1 MKSVNRAPAELE
13 PKENVFL
20 GILGALLFS
29 LAGAVV
35 YFFLNR
41 VGYIASISAT
51 IGAFCAC
58 FGYALFSH
66 KKDSKTG
73 RIVAAVVTVL
83 VMLFAVVFC
92 LAFDL
97 YEYIQNIYGDV
108 KLTTVLGETVRSLF
122 SGGDSIEYGYYVFS
136 FEKATFVRNLIGTL
150 VFTGFGITSF
160 ISAQRNKRKAASQ
173 TAQTVPDQA
182 ITPPTVPEND
192 AADAPNTVE

>member
-1 MKSVNRAPAELE
+1 MESVNRNPAELE
-13 PKENVFL
+13 PRENVFL
-20 GILGALLFS
+20 GIVGALLFS
-29 LAGAVV
+29 LAGALV

-58 FGYALFSH
+58 FGYALFSR
-66 KKDSKTG
+66 KKDSKIG
-73 RIVAAVVTVL
+73 SIAAAVVTVL

-97 YEYIQNIYGDV
+97 YEYIQRIYDDV

-122 SGGDSIEYGYYVFS
+122 SGGDSIEYGYYVFT

-150 VFTGFGITSF
+150 IFTGIGITSF
-160 ISAQRNKRKAASQ
+160 ISAQRSKRKAALQAAQ
-173 TAQTVPDQA
+173 TAQNQTT
-182 ITPPTVPEND
+182 TPPTVPEND
-192 AADAPNTVE
+192 TSDKEES